1 MSASDPAPTI
11 PRTGPERAATTP
23 LDTSD
28 TSTFRRVHVPRTKIV
43 GTLGPASNSPEGVRA
58 LIEAGLDVAR
68 INFSHGT
75 HEQHAKTIATVRD
88 IAAQLGRP
96 VAILGDL
103 QGPRIRIGVLP
114 EKRELE
120 PGTSVVLVPEE
131 LAEGDEIPITYAD
144 LCHDVSPGNRV
155 LINDGLFELV
165 VTQVAAPRVTATV
178 VHGGL
183 LSSNKGMNLPGI
195 AVSAPS
201 LTEKDR
207 ADLAFAVSHDL
218 DAVALSFVRRA
229 QDIEELRAL
238 IPKSML
244 ICAKIEKDVALQN
257 IEEIMQATDAVMVAR
272 GDLGVELPYEQVP
285 NAQKDIIALAN
296 RMGRPVIT
304 ATQMLE
310 SMIDNPRP
318 TRAEA
323 SDVANAIL
331 DGTDAVMLSAETAAG
346 HYPRLA
352 VEAMRRIITEIETHP
367 RPGVSGRVDRR
378 AISGINTE
386 EAIAAATVAAVHMLE
401 SPLVVVFTK
410 SGFTARIVSSH
421 RPTVPIL
428 ALTDEP
434 RVCRQLSLVWG
445 VVPRL
450 VPTARGYDHMVA
462 MALREALDMSLVT
475 KGDRVLVTA
484 GVPFDVPGTTNLLK
498 VETV

>member
-1 MSASDPAPTI
+1 MTI
-11 PRTGPERAATTP
+11 PRTGPERA
-23 LDTSD
+23 TSNVGAQD
-28 TSTFRRVHVPRTKIV
+28 NSSSTFVRTHVPRTKIV
-43 GTLGPASNSPEGVRA
+43 GTLGPASNTPEGVRA
-58 LIEAGLDVAR
+58 LVEAGLDVAR

-75 HEQHAKTIATVRD
+75 HEQHARTIATVREV
-88 IAAQLGRP
+88 ATQLGRP
-96 VAILGDL
+96 VAILADL
-103 QGPRIRIGVLP
+103 QGPRIRIGALGAP
-114 EKRELE
+114 RELE
-120 PGTSVVLVPEE
+120 VGATVVLVPEE
-131 LAEGDEIPITYAD
+131 VASGDEIPITYAD
-144 LCHDVSPGNRV
+144 LCHDVNVGNRV

-165 VTQVAAPRVTATV
+165 VTRVEAPRVWATV
-178 VHGGL
+178 VHGGTL
-183 LSSNKGMNLPGI
+183 TSNKGMNLPGI

-201 LTEKDR
+201 LTDKDK
-207 ADLAFAVSHDL
+207 ADLAFAVEHEL
-218 DAVALSFVRRA
+218 DMVALSFVRRA
-229 QDIEELRAL
+229 QDIDELRAL
-238 IPKSML
+238 VPRTML
-244 ICAKIEKDVALQN
+244 VVAKIEKDVALEN
-257 IEEIMQATDAVMVAR
+257 IEDIMRATDAVMVAR
-272 GDLGVELPYEQVP
+272 GDLGVELPFEEVP
-285 NAQKDIIALAN
+285 YAQKHIIATAN

-352 VEAMRRIITEIETHP
+352 VEAMRRIIKEIETRP
-367 RPGVSGRVDRR
+367 RPGTLKRSERRDVSGV
-378 AISGINTE
+378 NTE
-386 EAIAAATVAAVHMLE
+386 EAIAAATVAAVRMMDA
-401 SPLVVVFTK
+401 PLVVVFTK
-410 SGFTARIVSSH
+410 SGFTARIVASH
-421 RPTVPIL
+421 RPSVPIL

-462 MALREALDMSLVT
+462 MALREALDLNLVT

>member
-1 MSASDPAPTI
+1 
-11 PRTGPERAATTP
+11 
-23 LDTSD
+23 
-28 TSTFRRVHVPRTKIV
+28 
-43 GTLGPASNSPEGVRA
+43 
-58 LIEAGLDVAR
+58 
-68 INFSHGT
+68 
-75 HEQHAKTIATVRD
+75 
-88 IAAQLGRP
+88 
-96 VAILGDL
+96 
-103 QGPRIRIGVLP
+103 
-114 EKRELE
+114 
-120 PGTSVVLVPEE
+120 
-131 LAEGDEIPITYAD
+131 
-144 LCHDVSPGNRV
+144 
-155 LINDGLFELV
+155 
-165 VTQVAAPRVTATV
+165 
-178 VHGGL
+178 
-183 LSSNKGMNLPGI
+183 
-195 AVSAPS
+195 
-201 LTEKDR
+201 
-207 ADLAFAVSHDL
+207 
-218 DAVALSFVRRA
+218 
-229 QDIEELRAL
+229 
-238 IPKSML
+238 
-244 ICAKIEKDVALQN
+244 
-257 IEEIMQATDAVMVAR
+257 MVAR